1 MADIFDRV
9 EDALANKVELYQSGE
24 LWDVRITEEGLLTL
38 FSFPEMDVAVDY
50 AEAERKRLGLSE
62 ITFL

>member
-9 EDALANKVELYQSGE
+9 EDALANKVELYRSGE

-38 FSFPEMDVAVDY
+38 FSFPEMDIAVDH